1 MPISQSS
8 APLPKPIVT
17 SYVRAE
23 TTPTFRLKFRKT
35 SPLQNADA
43 AERYENQSVMCEA
56 GKSSAMYA
64 NKNDGKPWTESD
76 LQDLKVSIEAGLTVA
91 ETATALSREGS
102 IEDVLKTAKAH
113 GWEFR
118 RLSQFPDDRQERTR
132 GPK

>member
-1 MPISQSS
+1 
-8 APLPKPIVT
+8 
-17 SYVRAE
+17 
-23 TTPTFRLKFRKT
+23 
-35 SPLQNADA
+35 
-43 AERYENQSVMCEA
+43 
-56 GKSSAMYA
+56 MYA

-118 RLSQFPDDRQERTR
+118 RLSHFPDGRAEQTR